1 MPTYGYKCREC
12 KTEFDVFRKI
22 SDDPVEKCPECG
34 GPVKRVFHPVGI
46 IFKGSGFYTTDYKK
60 KQTDPAPAN
69 ASGDSGAKKNEDGE
83 KKKKNEDGEK
93 KSGASESKPKETAGT

>member
-12 KTEFDVFRKI
+12 ETEFDVFQKI
-22 SDDPVEKCPECG
+22 SDDPVKKCPKCD

-60 KQTDPAPAN
+60 KEAN
-69 ASGDSGAKKNEDGE
+69 PTPSTTGESSASKKSGGA
-83 KKKKNEDGEK
+83 EK
-93 KSGASESKPKETAGT
+93 KSGANESKPKESAAT